1 MTNRG
6 KVIISQQWLPEPVQS
21 IQLPSGKKSI
31 DEIYVMYPS
40 SICILQT
47 KQLMQSIRHFEKL
60 GELRFLSNFCEFS
73 SKIHCFYYSSN
84 LMHFF
89 L

>member
-6 KVIISQQWLPEPVQS
+6 KVIISQQWLAEPVQS
-21 IQLPSGKKSI
+21 IQLPMGKKTI

-40 SICILQT
+40 SVCILQT
-47 KQLMQSIRHFEKL
+47 KQLIQSIRNSEKL
-60 GELRFLSNFCEFS
+60 GRIL
-73 SKIHCFYYSSN
+73 
-84 LMHFF
+84 FF